1 MTASYFVTR
10 ALHLTVGFA
19 MASAI
24 YGQQTAANI
33 RGGAGVQH
41 VVKPPSDHKPMNPAD
56 LSLFYVERVLHS
68 KDPTHRIGSTQL
80 HRMGDFAGMALVK
93 LVGTK
98 PLTTTEIQTLLDI
111 VHRAFELPQAIVR
124 ASNRDPGATLFLLS
138 YLELTTQD
146 EGIKS
151 SIANE
156 REYVTAQCRLVS
168 SPALQ

>member
-1 MTASYFVTR
+1 
-10 ALHLTVGFA
+10 
-19 MASAI
+19 
-24 YGQQTAANI
+24 
-33 RGGAGVQH
+33 
-41 VVKPPSDHKPMNPAD
+41 
-56 LSLFYVERVLHS
+56 
-68 KDPTHRIGSTQL
+68 
-80 HRMGDFAGMALVK
+80 MGDFAGMALVK